1 MNKFKKMSL
10 EELEKERLEIATVK
24 ENLLN
29 NGLYGL
35 YWSYSHKWTE
45 LSKIK
50 KQIKKRLK
58 KNEQKK
64 C

>member
-1 MNKFKKMSL
+1 MSL
-10 EELEKERLEIATVK
+10 EELEKERIEIATVK
-24 ENLLN
+24 KQLLD
-29 NGLYGL
+29 NGKYGL
-35 YWSYSHKWTE
+35 FYIYSHKWKE

-50 KQIKKRLK
+50 KQIKRKLKRLK